1 MKIDDAIKILTTMR
15 ETAAGQ
21 QAAALALA
29 IGALEDA
36 LARHEAQVAEAEEM
50 LGTLL
55 DGAEGRD
62 RATTWRFL
70 RDKLTLPADVTGE
83 VERRLGLADD
93 EGGAR

>member
-1 MKIDDAIKILTTMR
+1 MKIDDAIEILTTMR
-15 ETAAGQ
+15 ETAAGS

-50 LGTLL
+50 LGMLL

-70 RDKLTLPADVTGE
+70 RDKLTLPGDVLDE
-83 VERRLGLADD
+83 VERRLGLAD
-93 EGGAR
+93 EEGAR

>member
-1 MKIDDAIKILTTMR
+1 MKIDDAIEILTTMR

-29 IGALEDA
+29 IGTLEDA

-50 LGTLL
+50 LGMLL

-70 RDKLTLPADVTGE
+70 RDKLTLPGDVLDE
-83 VERRLGLADD
+83 VERRLGLAD
-93 EGGAR
+93 EEGAR

>member
-1 MKIDDAIKILTTMR
+1 MKIDDAIEILTTMR

-50 LGTLL
+50 LGMLL

-70 RDKLTLPADVTGE
+70 RDKLTLPGDVLDE
-83 VERRLGLADD
+83 VERRLGLAD
-93 EGGAR
+93 EEGAR

>member
-1 MKIDDAIKILTTMR
+1 MKIDDAIEILTTMR

-50 LGTLL
+50 LGVLL

-70 RDKLTLPADVTGE
+70 RDKLTLPADVKGE
-83 VERRLGLADD
+83 VERRLGLAD
-93 EGGAR
+93 EEGAR

>member
-1 MKIDDAIKILTTMR
+1 MKIDDAIQVLTTMR
-15 ETAAGQ
+15 EAASGQ

-50 LGTLL
+50 LGMLL

-70 RDKLTLPADVTGE
+70 RDKLPLLGDVLDE
-83 VERRLGLADD
+83 VERRLGLAD
-93 EGGAR
+93 EEGAR

>member
-1 MKIDDAIKILTTMR
+1 MKIDDAIEILTTMR

-83 VERRLGLADD
+83 VERRLGLGD
-93 EGGAR
+93 EEGAR

>member
-1 MKIDDAIKILTTMR
+1 MKIDDAIEILTTMR
-15 ETAAGQ
+15 EAAAGQ

-36 LARHEAQVAEAEEM
+36 LARHEAQIAEAEEM
-50 LGTLL
+50 LGMLL

-70 RDKLTLPADVTGE
+70 RDKLTLPGDVLDE
-83 VERRLGLADD
+83 VERRLGLAD
-93 EGGAR
+93 EEGAR